1 MKTGWPHQTRDKQ
14 NGLKDMN
21 RPEQQLQIACYQL
34 WTIKLA
40 RQYAIDPRLLIH
52 VPNGGY
58 RTRAE
63 AGRFKAMGVVAGVP
77 DLLLFAPRGVYNGLA
92 LELKAGA
99 SKPSTNQVEYL
110 DLLSRSGWRA
120 QLCYSVEDFQLAVS
134 NYLTGR

>member
-1 MKTGWPHQTRDKQ
+1 M
-14 NGLKDMN
+14 
-21 RPEQQLQIACYQL
+21 
-34 WTIKLA
+34 
-40 RQYAIDPRLLIH
+40 LIH

-99 SKPSTNQVEYL
+99 GKPSANQVEYL
-110 DLLSRSGWRA
+110 DLLSRSGWRT

-134 NYLTGR
+134 NYLAGV